1 MIGGATADTVYKAGS
16 LGYFSEGPALDLV
29 QPWKSLRTRNKS
41 IHQSGG
47 RIVTILARSA
57 AVAFCIGVVAS
68 SGAAAQERMN
78 IAWGGSNPGGV
89 MYYMVGSA
97 GTIISE
103 KLPQYNI
110 TQVTTGGSTE
120 NAKRIIKGELDMG
133 IVYGAHVFMSQKPE
147 GPFANGPK
155 GTMFRGV
162 AKAYKGPTYFV
173 TLPDSGITTLA
184 DLAGKKVAL
193 GPPGSGTV
201 FNCSN
206 ILRALD
212 MLDKIDPSMMTFA
225 DAGRAL
231 GNGQIDALCQ
241 SSAPA
246 AAVKEI
252 AETRGALVL
261 PYSSAEMKKVVT
273 TYPFYVPD
281 IMPSTTYKGVPD
293 VELPFLTVYW
303 VAHERVPAK
312 AVEDILALVYQPE
325 IKKQLAAGHKAWAQM
340 APDTKNFQA
349 LGVPMHP
356 GAVAY
361 YKSKGLWQE

>member
-1 MIGGATADTVYKAGS
+1 MMRTFLAVIGLVAG
-16 LGYFSEGPALDLV
+16 LALA
-29 QPWKSLRTRNKS
+29 QT
-41 IHQSGG
+41 
-47 RIVTILARSA
+47 
-57 AVAFCIGVVAS
+57 
-68 SGAAAQERMN
+68 AAAQNKMN

-89 MYYMVGSA
+89 MYYMVGAA

-110 TQVTTGGSTE
+110 NQVTTGGSTE

-133 IVYGAHVFMSQKPE
+133 IVYGAHVYMAQKPE
-147 GPFANGPK
+147 GPFAGGAK
-155 GTMFRGV
+155 GTMMRGV

-173 TLPDSGITTLA
+173 TLPDSGITKLG
-184 DLAGKKVAL
+184 DLAGKTVAL

-206 ILRALD
+206 ILRAVG
-212 MLDKIDPSMMTFA
+212 MLDKIKPRMMTFA

-231 GNGQIDALCQ
+231 GNKQIDALCQ

-252 AETRGALVL
+252 AETRGAVVL
-261 PYSSAEMKKVVT
+261 PYTGAEMAQITK
-273 TYPFYVPD
+273 TYPFYVKNT
-281 IMPSTTYKGVPD
+281 MPAGTYKGVPAVD
-293 VELPFLTVYW
+293 LPFLTVYW

-312 AVEDILALVYQPE
+312 AIEDILTLVYQPE

-340 APDTKNFQA
+340 EPDTKNFLA

-356 GAVAY
+356 GAEAY
-361 YKSKGLWQE
+361 YKSKGLWEQ

>member
-1 MIGGATADTVYKAGS
+1 VEEITMKALTMVVGLAVS
-16 LGYFSEGPALDLV
+16 LGLTLTV
-29 QPWKSLRTRNKS
+29 
-41 IHQSGG
+41 
-47 RIVTILARSA
+47 
-57 AVAFCIGVVAS
+57 
-68 SGAAAQERMN
+68 AAQDKMN

-89 MYYMVGSA
+89 MYYMVGAA

-110 TQVTTGGSTE
+110 NQVTTGGSTE

-133 IVYGAHVFMSQKPE
+133 IVYGAHVYMAQKPE
-147 GPFANGPK
+147 GPFAGGAK
-155 GTMFRGV
+155 GTMMRGV

-173 TLPDSGITTLA
+173 TLPGSGITKLG
-184 DLAGKKVAL
+184 DLAGKTVAL

-206 ILRALD
+206 ILRAVGL
-212 MLDKIDPSMMTFA
+212 LDKVKPRMMTFA

-231 GNGQIDALCQ
+231 GNRQIDALCQ

-252 AETRGALVL
+252 AETRGAVVL
-261 PYSSAEMKKVVT
+261 PYSDAEMAQITK
-273 TYPFYVPD
+273 TYPFYVKD
-281 IMPSTTYKGVPD
+281 TMPATTYKGVPAVD
-293 VELPFLTVYW
+293 LPFLTVYW

-312 AVEDILALVYQPE
+312 AIEDILTLVYQPE
-325 IKKQLAAGHKAWAQM
+325 IRKQLAAGHKAWAQM
-340 APDTKNFQA
+340 EPDTKNFLA

-356 GAVAY
+356 GAEAY
-361 YKSKGLWQE
+361 YKSKGLWQQ

>member
-1 MIGGATADTVYKAGS
+1 MKRYAFLATAIFATA
-16 LGYFSEGPALDLV
+16 
-29 QPWKSLRTRNKS
+29 S
-41 IHQSGG
+41 IATP
-47 RIVTILARSA
+47 VT
-57 AVAFCIGVVAS
+57 
-68 SGAAAQERMN
+68 AQDKKN

-89 MYYMVGSA
+89 MYYMVGAA

-120 NAKRIIKGELDMG
+120 NAKRVIKGELDMG
-133 IVYGAHVFMSQKPE
+133 IVYGAHIWLSQKPD
-147 GPFANGPK
+147 GPFKSGPK

-162 AKAYKGPTYFV
+162 AKAYKGPTYMV
-173 TLPDSGITTLA
+173 TLPGSGIKSFS
-184 DLAGKKVAL
+184 DLKGKKVAL

-206 ILRALD
+206 IMRSLG
-212 MLDKIDPSMMTFA
+212 MLDQIKPSMLTFA

-231 GNGQIDALCQ
+231 ANGQIDALCQ

-246 AAVKEI
+246 AAVKEL
-252 AETRGALVL
+252 AETKGAVVL
-261 PYSSAEMKKVVT
+261 PYSDAELKKVTT
-273 TYPFYVPD
+273 TYPFYNSG

-293 VELPFLTVYW
+293 RKLPYLTVYW

-312 AVEDILALVYQPE
+312 AVEDILNLVYQPE
-325 IKKQLAAGHKAWAQM
+325 IRKRLAAGHKAWGQM
-340 APDTKNFQA
+340 EPDTKNFEN

-356 GAVAY
+356 GAKAY
-361 YKSKGLWQE
+361 YQSKGLWNK

>member
-1 MIGGATADTVYKAGS
+1 MKVKVFTMVVGLAVS
-16 LGYFSEGPALDLV
+16 LGLTQTV
-29 QPWKSLRTRNKS
+29 
-41 IHQSGG
+41 
-47 RIVTILARSA
+47 
-57 AVAFCIGVVAS
+57 
-68 SGAAAQERMN
+68 AAQDKMN

-89 MYYMVGSA
+89 MYYMVGAA

-110 TQVTTGGSTE
+110 NQVTTGGSTE

-133 IVYGAHVFMSQKPE
+133 IVYGAHVFMAQKPE
-147 GPFANGPK
+147 GPFAGGAK
-155 GTMFRGV
+155 GTMMRGV

-173 TLPDSGITTLA
+173 TLPGSGINKLG
-184 DLAGKKVAL
+184 DLAGKTVAL

-206 ILRALD
+206 ILRALGL
-212 MLDKIDPSMMTFA
+212 LDKVKPRMMTFA

-231 GNGQIDALCQ
+231 GNRQIDALCQ

-252 AETRGALVL
+252 AETRGAVVL
-261 PYSSAEMKKVVT
+261 PYSDAEMAQVT
-273 TYPFYVPD
+273 KTYPFYVKD
-281 IMPSTTYKGVPD
+281 TMPATTYKGVPAVD
-293 VELPFLTVYW
+293 LPFLTVYW

-312 AVEDILALVYQPE
+312 AVEEILTLVYQPE

-340 APDTKNFQA
+340 EPDTKNFLA

-356 GAVAY
+356 GAEAY
-361 YKSKGLWQE
+361 YKSKGLWQQ

>member
-1 MIGGATADTVYKAGS
+1 MMKNFTTRIASVLA
-16 LGYFSEGPALDLV
+16 LGIAL
-29 QPWKSLRTRNKS
+29 
-41 IHQSGG
+41 
-47 RIVTILARSA
+47 
-57 AVAFCIGVVAS
+57 
-68 SGAAAQERMN
+68 GAAPSAQEKMN

-89 MYYMVGSA
+89 MYYMVGTA

-133 IVYGAHVFMSQKPE
+133 IVYGAHVYMSQKPE

-173 TLPDSGITTLA
+173 TLPGSGISNLS
-184 DLAGKKVAL
+184 DLKGKKVAL

-206 ILRALD
+206 MLRALG
-212 MLDKIDPSMMTFA
+212 MLEDINPSMMTFA

-246 AAVKEI
+246 AAVKEL
-252 AETRGALVL
+252 AETRGAVVL
-261 PYSSAEMKKVVT
+261 PYSDEEMNKIT
-273 TYPFYVPD
+273 STYPFYNKGT
-281 IMPSTTYKGVPD
+281 MPATTYKGVPAID
-293 VELPFLTVYW
+293 LPFLTVYW
-303 VAHERVPAK
+303 VAHERVPAQ
-312 AVEDILALVYQPE
+312 AVQDILELVYQPE
-325 IKKQLAAGHKAWAQM
+325 IKKRLAAGHKAWAQM
-340 APDTKNFQA
+340 EPDTKNFEA

-361 YKSKGLWQE
+361 YKSKGLWEQ

>member
-1 MIGGATADTVYKAGS
+1 MKKLIIMA
-16 LGYFSEGPALDLV
+16 
-29 QPWKSLRTRNKS
+29 
-41 IHQSGG
+41 
-47 RIVTILARSA
+47 A
-57 AVAFCIGVVAS
+57 AVAIGAGTAGQAS
-68 SGAAAQERMN
+68 AQSKEN

-89 MYYMVGSA
+89 MYYMVGAA

-147 GPFANGPK
+147 GPFKSGAK
-155 GTMFRGV
+155 GTMFRGI

-173 TLPDSGITTLA
+173 TLPGSGIKSLS
-184 DLAGKKVAL
+184 DLKGKKVAL

-206 ILRALD
+206 IARAVGFLD
-212 MLDKIDPSMMTFA
+212 DVKPSMMTFA

-246 AAVKEI
+246 AAVKEL
-252 AETRGALVL
+252 AETKGAIVI
-261 PYSSAEMKKVVT
+261 PYTAAEMKAVT
-273 TYPFYVPD
+273 TKYPFYNQG

-293 VELPFLTVYW
+293 RNLPFLTVYW
-303 VAHERVPAK
+303 VAHERVSAK
-312 AVEDILALVYQPE
+312 AVEDILGLVYQPA
-325 IKKQLAAGHKAWAQM
+325 IRKRLKAGHKAWAQM
-340 APDTKNFQA
+340 APDTKNCEA

-356 GAVAY
+356 GAVSY
-361 YKSKGLWQE
+361 YKSKGQWHK

>member
-1 MIGGATADTVYKAGS
+1 MKALTMVVGLAVS
-16 LGYFSEGPALDLV
+16 LGLTLTV
-29 QPWKSLRTRNKS
+29 
-41 IHQSGG
+41 
-47 RIVTILARSA
+47 
-57 AVAFCIGVVAS
+57 
-68 SGAAAQERMN
+68 AAQDKMN

-89 MYYMVGSA
+89 MYYMVGAA

-110 TQVTTGGSTE
+110 NQVTTGGSTE

-133 IVYGAHVFMSQKPE
+133 IVYGAHVYMAQKPE
-147 GPFANGPK
+147 GPFAGGAK
-155 GTMFRGV
+155 GTMMRGV

-173 TLPDSGITTLA
+173 TLPGSGITKLG
-184 DLAGKKVAL
+184 DLAGKTVAL

-206 ILRALD
+206 ILRAVGL
-212 MLDKIDPSMMTFA
+212 LDKVKPRMMTFA

-231 GNGQIDALCQ
+231 GNRQIDALCQ

-252 AETRGALVL
+252 AETRGAVVL
-261 PYSSAEMKKVVT
+261 PYSDAEMAQITK
-273 TYPFYVPD
+273 TYPFYVKD
-281 IMPSTTYKGVPD
+281 TMPATTYKGVPAVD
-293 VELPFLTVYW
+293 LPFLTVYW

-312 AVEDILALVYQPE
+312 AIEDILTLVYQPE
-325 IKKQLAAGHKAWAQM
+325 IRKQLAAGHKAWAQM
-340 APDTKNFQA
+340 EPDTKNFLA

-356 GAVAY
+356 GAEAY
-361 YKSKGLWQE
+361 YKSKGLWQQ

>member
-1 MIGGATADTVYKAGS
+1 MRTITLVLGVLTS
-16 LGYFSEGPALDLV
+16 LFLA
-29 QPWKSLRTRNKS
+29 
-41 IHQSGG
+41 QS
-47 RIVTILARSA
+47 
-57 AVAFCIGVVAS
+57 
-68 SGAAAQERMN
+68 AAAQDKMN

-89 MYYMVGSA
+89 MYYMVGAA

-110 TQVTTGGSTE
+110 NQVTTGGSTE

-133 IVYGAHVFMSQKPE
+133 IVYGAHVFMAQKPE
-147 GPFANGPK
+147 GPFAGGAK
-155 GTMFRGV
+155 GSMMRGV

-173 TLPDSGITTLA
+173 TLPGSGITKHSDLA
-184 DLAGKKVAL
+184 DKTVAL

-206 ILRALD
+206 ILRALGL
-212 MLDKIDPSMMTFA
+212 LDKVKPRMMTFA

-231 GNGQIDALCQ
+231 GNRQIDALCQ

-252 AETRGALVL
+252 AETRGAVVL
-261 PYSSAEMKKVVT
+261 PYTAAEMARVT
-273 TYPFYVPD
+273 KTYPFYVKD
-281 IMPSTTYKGVPD
+281 TMPATTYKGVPA

-312 AVEDILALVYQPE
+312 AIEDILNLVYQTD
-325 IKKQLAAGHKAWAQM
+325 IKKRLAAGHKAWAQM
-340 APDTKNFQA
+340 EPDTKNFLA

-356 GAVAY
+356 GAEAY

>member
-1 MIGGATADTVYKAGS
+1 MRLSILSARLLTLSTLT
-16 LGYFSEGPALDLV
+16 LGLGLV
-29 QPWKSLRTRNKS
+29 SS
-41 IHQSGG
+41 
-47 RIVTILARSA
+47 VT
-57 AVAFCIGVVAS
+57 
-68 SGAAAQERMN
+68 AQEKMN

-89 MYYMVGSA
+89 MYYMVGTA

-133 IVYGAHVFMSQKPE
+133 IVYGAHIFLSQKPE

-173 TLPDSGITTLA
+173 TLPGSGITKIA
-184 DLAGKKVAL
+184 DLKGKKVAL

-206 ILRALD
+206 MLRAIG
-212 MLDKIDPSMMTFA
+212 MLDAINPSMMTFA

-246 AAVKEI
+246 AAVKEL
-252 AETRGALVL
+252 AETRGAVVL
-261 PYSSAEMKKVVT
+261 SYTDEEMKKIIS
-273 TYPFYVPD
+273 TYPFYNKAT
-281 IMPSTTYKGVPD
+281 MPATTYKGVPAVD
-293 VELPFLTVYW
+293 LPFLTVYW
-303 VAHERVPAK
+303 VAHERVSAK
-312 AVEDILALVYQPE
+312 AVEDILNLVYQPE
-325 IKKQLAAGHKAWAQM
+325 IKQRLATGHKAWAQM
-340 APDTKNFQA
+340 EPDTKNFQA

-356 GAVAY
+356 GAEAY
-361 YKSKGLWQE
+361 YKSKGLWQN

>member
-1 MIGGATADTVYKAGS
+1 MRAI
-16 LGYFSEGPALDLV
+16 AL
-29 QPWKSLRTRNKS
+29 
-41 IHQSGG
+41 
-47 RIVTILARSA
+47 SA
-57 AVAFCIGVVAS
+57 ALLLGAS
-68 SGAAAQERMN
+68 LAQPAAGQDRMN

-89 MYYMVGSA
+89 MYYMVGAA

-103 KLPQYNI
+103 QLSGYNI

-147 GPFANGPK
+147 GPFAKGAK

-173 TLPDSGITTLA
+173 TLPGSGITKLQ
-184 DLAGKKVAL
+184 DLKGKKVAL

-206 ILRALD
+206 ILRATGLLD
-212 MLDKIDPSMMTFA
+212 TVKPSMLTFA

-231 GNGQIDALCQ
+231 GNRQIDALCQ

-246 AAVKEI
+246 AAVKEV
-252 AETRGALVL
+252 AETKGAVVL
-261 PYSSAEMKKVVT
+261 PYTADEMAKIT
-273 TYPFYVPD
+273 GTYPFYNPGT
-281 IMPSTTYKGVPD
+281 MPSTTYKGVPD
-293 VELPFLTVYW
+293 VELPYLTVYW
-303 VAHERVPAK
+303 VAHERVSAK
-312 AVEDILALVYQPE
+312 AVEDILNLVYQPE
-325 IKKQLAAGHKAWAQM
+325 IRKRLTAGHKAWAQM
-340 APDTKNFQA
+340 EPDTKNFQA

-356 GAVAY
+356 GAKAY
-361 YKSKGLWQE
+361 YQSTGQWEE

>member
-1 MIGGATADTVYKAGS
+1 MRK
-16 LGYFSEGPALDLV
+16 L
-29 QPWKSLRTRNKS
+29 
-41 IHQSGG
+41 
-47 RIVTILARSA
+47 TIITA
-57 AVAFCIGVVAS
+57 AVVGLGLFQPA
-68 SGAAAQERMN
+68 GAAEKMN

-89 MYYMVGSA
+89 MYYMVGAA

-147 GPFANGPK
+147 GPFKGGAK
-155 GTMFRGV
+155 GTMFRGI

-173 TLPDSGITTLA
+173 TLPGSGITKLS
-184 DLAGKKVAL
+184 DLAGKTVAL

-206 ILRALD
+206 ILRATGF
-212 MLDKIDPSMMTFA
+212 LDKVKPRMMTFA

-231 GNGQIDALCQ
+231 GNRQVDALCQ

-246 AAVKEI
+246 GAVKEL
-252 AETRGALVL
+252 AETRGAVVL
-261 PYSSAEMKKVVT
+261 PYTDDEMKKVTT
-273 TYPFYVPD
+273 TYPFYNKGT
-281 IMPSTTYKGVPD
+281 MPSTTYKGVPD
-293 VELPFLTVYW
+293 VDLPFLTVYW
-303 VAHERVPAK
+303 VAHERLPAK
-312 AVEDILALVYQPE
+312 AVEDILDLVYQPE
-325 IKKQLAAGHKAWAQM
+325 IKKRLATGHKAWAQM
-340 APDTKNFQA
+340 EPDTKNFQA

-356 GAVAY
+356 GAKAY
-361 YKSKGLWQE
+361 YMKKGLWQE

>member
-1 MIGGATADTVYKAGS
+1 MKKLIFLAATCAIVAAG
-16 LGYFSEGPALDLV
+16 P
-29 QPWKSLRTRNKS
+29 
-41 IHQSGG
+41 
-47 RIVTILARSA
+47 
-57 AVAFCIGVVAS
+57 
-68 SGAAAQERMN
+68 AAAQDKAN

-89 MYYMVGSA
+89 MYYMVGAA

-103 KLPQYNI
+103 KLPDYNI

-133 IVYGAHVFMSQKPE
+133 IVYGAHVFMAQKPE
-147 GPFANGPK
+147 GPFEGGEK

-173 TLPDSGITTLA
+173 TLPGSGITSLP
-184 DLAGKKVAL
+184 DLKGKKVAL

-206 ILRALD
+206 ILRALG
-212 MLDKIDPSMMTFA
+212 MLEDVEPSMMTFA

-246 AAVKEI
+246 AAVNEL
-252 AETRGALVL
+252 AETKGAVVL
-261 PYSSAEMKKVVT
+261 PYSESEMSAIT
-273 TYPFYVPD
+273 STYPFYVPD
-281 IMPSTTYKGVPD
+281 TMPSTTYKGVPD
-293 VELPFLTVYW
+293 VDLPYLTVYW

-312 AVEDILALVYQPE
+312 AVEDILNLVYQPE
-325 IKKQLAAGHKAWAQM
+325 IRDRLAAGHKAWAQM
-340 APDTKNFQA
+340 EPDTKNFEA

-356 GAVAY
+356 GAKAY
-361 YKSKGLWQE
+361 YVSKGLWQE

>member
-1 MIGGATADTVYKAGS
+1 MKSFTMKI
-16 LGYFSEGPALDLV
+16 AL
-29 QPWKSLRTRNKS
+29 
-41 IHQSGG
+41 
-47 RIVTILARSA
+47 ILALGLGVGA
-57 AVAFCIGVVAS
+57 AVS
-68 SGAAAQERMN
+68 AQNKMN
-78 IAWGGSNPGGV
+78 IARGGSNPGGV
-89 MYYMVGSA
+89 MYYMVGTA

-133 IVYGAHVFMSQKPE
+133 IVYGAHVFMAQKPE
-147 GPFANGPK
+147 GPFEKGAK

-162 AKAYKGPTYFV
+162 AKAYRGPTYFV
-173 TLPDSGITTLA
+173 TLPKSGIGKIA
-184 DLAGKKVAL
+184 DLRGKKVAL

-206 ILRALD
+206 MLRAIG
-212 MLDKIDPSMMTFA
+212 MLDKIKPSMMTFA

-246 AAVKEI
+246 AAVKEL
-252 AETRGALVL
+252 AETRGAVVL
-261 PYSSAEMKKVVT
+261 PYSDKEMKKIT
-273 TYPFYVPD
+273 STYPFYNKST
-281 IMPSTTYKGVPD
+281 MPATTYKGVPAVD
-293 VELPFLTVYW
+293 LPFLTVYW

-312 AVEDILALVYQPE
+312 AVQDILKLVYQTD
-325 IKKQLAAGHKAWAQM
+325 IKKRLAAGHKAWAQM
-340 APDTKNFQA
+340 EPDTKNFQA

-356 GAVAY
+356 GAMAY
-361 YKSKGLWQE
+361 YKSKGLWEE